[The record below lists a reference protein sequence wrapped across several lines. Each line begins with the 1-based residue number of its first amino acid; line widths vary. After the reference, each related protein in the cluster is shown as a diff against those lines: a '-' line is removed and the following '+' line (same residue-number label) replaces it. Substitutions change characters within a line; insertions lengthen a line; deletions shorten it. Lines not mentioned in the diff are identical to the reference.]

1 MPENTANYLEKT
13 RLHSGLLLAAGG
25 TAMFALKSI
34 FIKLAYQEGV
44 DTTTLL
50 TLRMMLA
57 IPFYLATLLWLIF
70 KEHQAMP
77 QGKNLLAVL
86 GLGFIGYY
94 LSSYL
99 DLQGLNYI
107 SAQLERL
114 TLYSYPIMTTLLGW
128 LFLKDVITKRVMLS
142 LLLTYS
148 GVMMLYWH
156 EANLIGPDATI
167 GVLFVMAA
175 AFTFSCYVVF
185 SKPYIIQLGSR
196 LFTSIAMLASAAYAL
211 LHFGFSNE
219 LTDFQVN
226 GAVWFYAVLLAFF
239 CTVLPSFMVSEAIA
253 RIGPSKTSIVGT
265 AGPVFT
271 IMLAVILLGEP
282 FGLVHFA
289 GMVLVMLGVAL
300 LGKR

>member
-1 MPENTANYLEKT
+1 MPENIATPEESK
-13 RLHSGLLLAAGG
+13 RLRSGLLLAAGG
-25 TAMFALKSI
+25 TALFALKSI
-34 FIKLAYQEGV
+34 FIKLAYEEGV

-50 TLRMMLA
+50 TLRMSLA
-57 IPFYLATLLWLIF
+57 MPFYLATLLWLIF

-99 DLQGLNYI
+99 DLEGLNYI

-114 TLYSYPIMTTLLGW
+114 TLYSYPIMTTILGW

-148 GVMMLYWH
+148 GVMILYWH
-156 EANLIGPDATI
+156 EANLIGADATI
-167 GVLFVMAA
+167 GVLLVAAA
-175 AFTFSCYVVF
+175 AFSFSCYVVF
-185 SKPYIIQLGSR
+185 SKPYITQLGSR
-196 LFTSIAMLASAAYAL
+196 LFTSIAMLASAAYASI
-211 LHFGFSNE
+211 HFGFTHE
-219 LTDFQVN
+219 ITDLHVN

-239 CTVLPSFMVSEAIA
+239 STVLPSFMVSEAIA

-282 FGLVHFA
+282 FGFVHLA

-300 LGKR
+300 LGKK

>member
-1 MPENTANYLEKT
+1 MPENIANYLEKT
-13 RLHSGLLLAAGG
+13 RLDSGLLLAAGG

-148 GVMMLYWH
+148 GVMILYWH
-156 EANLIGPDATI
+156 EANLIRPDATI

>member
-185 SKPYIIQLGSR
+185 SKPYITQLGSR

>member
-1 MPENTANYLEKT
+1 MPESTPSTAETK
-13 RLHSGLLLAAGG
+13 RVRSGLFLAAGG
-25 TAMFALKSI
+25 TGLFALKSI
-34 FIKLAYQEGV
+34 FIKMAYQEGV
-44 DTTTLL
+44 DATTLL
-50 TLRMMLA
+50 TLRMLLA
-57 IPFYLATLLWLIF
+57 MPFYLAVLVWLIF
-70 KEHQAMP
+70 KEHKAMP
-77 QGKNLLAVL
+77 QGKSLLAVL

-99 DLQGLNYI
+99 DLEGLNYI

-128 LFLKDVITKRVMLS
+128 LFLKEVITKRIMLS
-142 LLLTYS
+142 LLMTYS

-156 EANLIGPDATI
+156 EANLIGADATI
-167 GVLFVMAA
+167 GVLLVAAA
-175 AFTFSCYVVF
+175 AFSFSCYVVF
-185 SKPYIIQLGSR
+185 SKPYITQLGSR
-196 LFTSIAMLASAAYAL
+196 VFTSIAMLASAAYASM
-211 LHFGFSNE
+211 HFVFTHE
-219 LTDFQVN
+219 IADLQVN
-226 GAVWFYAVLLAFF
+226 GTIWFYAVLLAFF

-282 FGLVHFA
+282 FGFVHFG
-289 GMVLVMLGVAL
+289 GMILVMLGVAL